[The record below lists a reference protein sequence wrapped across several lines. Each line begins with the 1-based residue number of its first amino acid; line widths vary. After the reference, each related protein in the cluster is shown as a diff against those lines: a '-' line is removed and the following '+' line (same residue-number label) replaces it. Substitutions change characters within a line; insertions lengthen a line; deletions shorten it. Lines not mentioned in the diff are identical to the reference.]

1 MFSEEVKM
9 YVIDNILSV
18 DFFDVIFLDGLRKVL
33 INSDPEYKEYV
44 SRFFISESKSENCYQ
59 ISKYIY
65 LFKKQINIM
74 MEDIKLRCPST
85 YDNIFTRNIVK
96 LFIIMHEIEHSRES
110 ELINKGKLKDLL
122 LLNFKTRLGEFKAE
136 SPLVFNLLPKKVK
149 ADLMYIKYHNIYP
162 SERIANFE
170 SIKFL
175 LSIYEEITSYF
186 DTFIPEFKK
195 IIKHIILDKYIF
207 IDKRAVSPI
216 EAFHLLTGRKFDI
229 NNYKELTEYERV
241 MLGIEIDIDTI
252 NKVINEYI
260 MKEENSKI
268 KRR

>member
-1 MFSEEVKM
+1 MFSEEVKT

-18 DFFDVIFLDGLRKVL
+18 DFFDVFFLDGLRKVL
-33 INSDPEYKEYV
+33 INSDPEYKKCI
-44 SRFFISESKSENCYQ
+44 SRFFISESKSENYYQ

-85 YDNIFTRNIVK
+85 YDNIFTRNVVK
-96 LFIIMHEIEHSRES
+96 LFIIMHEIEHSTEIR
-110 ELINKGKLKDLL
+110 LIEKNILKDLL
-122 LLNFKTRLGEFKAE
+122 LLNFNTRLGEFKAE
-136 SPLVFNLLPKKVK
+136 SPLAINLLPKKVK
-149 ADLMYIKYHNIYP
+149 GDLMYIKYHNIYP
-162 SERIANFE
+162 SERIADFE

-195 IIKHIILDKYIF
+195 IIKYIILEKYIF

-216 EAFHLLTGRKFDI
+216 EAFHLLTGRKFEI
-229 NNYKELTEYERV
+229 NDYKELTEYERV
-241 MLGIEIDIDTI
+241 MIGIETDIDTI
-252 NKVINEYI
+252 NKVINDYI
-260 MKEENSKI
+260 MKDENNEI

>member
-1 MFSEEVKM
+1 
-9 YVIDNILSV
+9 
-18 DFFDVIFLDGLRKVL
+18 
-33 INSDPEYKEYV
+33 
-44 SRFFISESKSENCYQ
+44 
-59 ISKYIY
+59 
-65 LFKKQINIM
+65 
-74 MEDIKLRCPST
+74 
-85 YDNIFTRNIVK
+85 
-96 LFIIMHEIEHSRES
+96 
-110 ELINKGKLKDLL
+110 
-122 LLNFKTRLGEFKAE
+122 
-136 SPLVFNLLPKKVK
+136 
-149 ADLMYIKYHNIYP
+149 MYIKYHNIYP

-229 NNYKELTEYERV
+229 NDYKELTEYERV